1 MKPVHIVLIVLIVAL
16 GLTVPAIVSDVAR
29 PQLTDPIAQ
38 RIWAASHGNVSMDC
52 QEVSAIVEK
61 ATYADSVV
69 QNRKK

>member
-16 GLTVPAIVSDVAR
+16 GLTVPTIVSDVTR

-38 RIWAASHGNVSMDC
+38 RIWAASHGDVNLDGK
-52 QEVSAIVEK
+52 EVSAIIEK